1 MAMSALVCSP
11 FSALKRGSAWL
22 KPLLLLGTVPSPVGS
37 PVHQCL
43 LINVNKTMLKNG
55 VAVYWHGQL
64 WISAQT
70 CALALFY
77 VLL

>member
-1 MAMSALVCSP
+1 
-11 FSALKRGSAWL
+11 
-22 KPLLLLGTVPSPVGS
+22 
-37 PVHQCL
+37 
-43 LINVNKTMLKNG
+43 MLKNG

-77 VLL
+77 YYSFSSQ